1 MVQIIKK
8 LEKKALDLESFI
20 RKAKRKLLE
29 FEILL
34 SERDYQEGRFKI
46 YRKSKDL
53 LKKL

>member
-8 LEKKALDLESFI
+8 LEKKAIDLENFI

-34 SERDYQEGRFKI
+34 SERDYKEGKFKI
-46 YRKSKDL
+46 YQKPKDL